1 MTPPP
6 DKPILYAKAGQ
17 HPDWRKLQVVHAKNG
32 RLIPDVLEANAH
44 EGWYVQAVR
53 EKGELRRNAQGQL
66 ATRRV
71 HGAIKIQP
79 KG

>member
-6 DKPILYAKAGQ
+6 DTPILYAKAGQ

-32 RLIPDVLEANAH
+32 RLIPDVVEANAH

-53 EKGELRRNAQGQL
+53 EGGAVKRNASGQMV
-66 ATRRV
+66 TRRV
-71 HGAIKIQP
+71 VAAIKIQR